1 MNSVAEPF
9 VFFHW
14 GLQLKKV
21 NVNYAKGCVEPV
33 SPKCVQ
39 VRRRIQ

>member
-1 MNSVAEPF
+1 MNSVVEPS
-9 VFFHW
+9 VIFHW
-14 GLQLKKV
+14 GSQLKKV
-21 NVNYAKGCVEPV
+21 NVNYAKKCVEPV